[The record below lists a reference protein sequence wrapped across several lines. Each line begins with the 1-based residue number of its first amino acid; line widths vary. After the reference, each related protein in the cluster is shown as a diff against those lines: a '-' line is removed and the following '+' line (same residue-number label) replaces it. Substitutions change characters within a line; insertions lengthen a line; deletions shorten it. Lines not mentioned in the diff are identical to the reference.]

1 MSERVTSNKEESETS
16 LSDPF
21 FLPQSRWLIPKH
33 GKSSTANRHPVLPE
47 LTSIG
52 SVNKSSLKSLGKE
65 TTTSVLKSSTLS
77 TAHGSDSV
85 VNSLSISMGKRC
97 SELHD
102 NISSSRFLGINT
114 RISAT
119 TSNADT
125 RAPVGERQTTSF
137 APNVNISQPTNNGL
151 HSRSLTQSQRQLSR
165 SSGWASSVGVFTGI
179 YATGGL
185 IPPTKSSNNEAVNS
199 NNVYMVHLSGDDGGV
214 EMSLAQPF
222 LQRVAELRGRY
233 KGIDKGQPEEP
244 LCMEQRL
251 VPPISLHIS
260 DGVYLFGGQITI
272 PVSWEQFYDDFMTVC
287 ECMQHTTCQSACL
300 YRLQVLEEKYDMY
313 RLSNNAF
320 EENNTHNRPYGG
332 SGGGVFNKNMKVD
345 NGVML
350 HGMVSAPRLVDY
362 IREVIR
368 TRGEDDTAAVLGDQ
382 KTPYNL
388 RMVYEMLNFTDLS
401 SLTADD
407 LGLQP
412 SLVEKTDRF
421 YDPLDAQCNHAG
433 TNAAALL
440 HLFLTRDNLNR
451 GAYFA
456 DVIRPFLVQNAERLR
471 CPKAAEVFLSVTGV
485 IPNEW
490 ENLAQWLQRHNLLEP
505 YRSTNQYLVT
515 LSRKRQGSKDAQ
527 RRQWRGGAGS
537 DSIVEETPTTDINNI
552 GAQQLLVSPAQLMH
566 EHHQQHLDQLFLP
579 LFMATIVPEDP
590 RNTALATLLE
600 CLGGFVITPEY
611 EENEQSAPVE
621 RQRRRPVD
629 VPSSERVSDIY
640 FAYYLW
646 ANLTS
651 LNALRRRRGL
661 NTFQLRSSG
670 IGPSS
675 SSSSPT
681 LSHTLVLSYLLCDGI
696 YHPTTLEEHP
706 VLQYLYGLHHIGV
719 CISPLSST
727 AFGFSTYADNPF
739 MTFFRR
745 GLQTSLCTY
754 NPLAVHHSDD
764 PLVEEYGMACK
775 LYHLSGV
782 DVSEIALNSVMNSSF
797 PNRIKSSWL
806 GEAFIN
812 EGWRGNLHE
821 LSNVPTS
828 RLMLRHDMWANE
840 YEIIFN
846 PMKRKSASPAAGVV
860 GRSEEDA
867 LRINPTRCRIPA
879 ETTMNN
885 AAALSSAPPP
895 SIFPSPSPLFLNL
908 PISGEE
914 TTPTD
919 ATATLQAPYA
929 VTDPHVKFPRV
940 QLIGPYDRDAKYAWI
955 GQALLRALETR
966 SFYVSPYSNEKNT
979 REDSHIKSASAE
991 NTKDAP
997 RKWHEVVMQQYY
1009 TTQNIEQ
1016 AFRRDDHSFE
1026 EDEWMFKTVD
1036 GVVVP
1041 HEVHQIPRLPQDMCQ
1056 YDDFRVHVQDLKS
1069 LTENYLVSQ
1078 FAQRRLQLLEHRFLL
1093 HQAVNHGLEAGRT
1106 AEKASQNR
1114 DFYQSTKVDNT
1125 IRTEAGMTARQLLQF
1140 IVHKAR
1146 NSGDDIVWHKDGKEP
1161 QTLRQ
1166 LLHKLHISPDSL
1178 TVDDLNVQ
1186 IDMNLGGA
1194 AAEASN
1200 AALYTPEGRDELLT
1214 LLLKTDNHLR
1224 GRYFAELTK
1233 LTFDN
1238 LERDRFSFTEF
1249 RLTIYGARSDEWA
1262 LLSSWFDTHGM
1273 SSSHNCWVIQ
1283 VPCIYGYLH
1292 RSGRVRSFAEYL
1304 ENIFTP
1310 LWLVSLHPSKDPR
1323 LFHHLTHI
1331 SGFDMVSDERWP
1343 DLPMNLAT
1351 RPPHEWTTGDDP
1363 PYNYYQYYLW
1373 ANIYSLNAFRRR
1385 RKFSVFSFC
1394 PSSGESGPAEH
1405 LIGSFL
1411 LAHNITYGVQ
1421 LETDPVLEYLF
1432 YLAQIGIT
1440 MCPLSN
1446 NTKVCPYLQNPFP
1459 RFFQRGLRISLGTDC
1474 PLQFHHTQEP
1484 LLEEY
1489 SIASKVWKLSPNDM
1503 CEIARNSV
1511 LLSGFSPAF
1520 KQEHLGRLYFL
1531 SSSLSNEQS
1540 RTHLSDIRVAYRFE
1554 TYHTE
1559 VGYLEYVSGQVLPN
1573 KAMLTQKEEDCEIEQ
1588 LNAAEE
1594 LRQKEEK
1601 QPNVLLGVG
1610 GGIIDAESDAADISQ
1625 LQAQRKLLRTQ
1636 LDELTQNVHAL
1647 QHRNHQLTEKLQEER
1662 RRTLQAERLK
1672 RQKHQDQFMDISLDC
1687 LEELLKSSTTDMDD
1701 PLPQRN
1707 SVSEVP
1713 YSNESPYSNSSGID
1727 NVLNSSN
1734 PLNNSPSTQLFVNT
1748 ELGNPENLK
1757 MSDKEIRIAVN
1768 TDAVLPH
1775 IFNPAVPLESANG
1788 AKP

>member
-1 MSERVTSNKEESETS
+1 MRREPGLPDLAPMSSAK
-16 LSDPF
+16 
-21 FLPQSRWLIPKH
+21 K
-33 GKSSTANRHPVLPE
+33 
-47 LTSIG
+47 G
-52 SVNKSSLKSLGKE
+52 SMKSLGKE
-65 TTTSVLKSSTLS
+65 VTLLTKSATLS
-77 TAHGSDSV
+77 DNKGNSPV
-85 VNSLSISMGKRC
+85 VNTLPSSMGQRY
-97 SELHD
+97 SEPHS
-102 NISSSRFLGINT
+102 NISTARLLGTNA
-114 RISAT
+114 RITET
-119 TSNADT
+119 TPNADS
-125 RAPVGERQTTSF
+125 RAPTGERQTTSF
-137 APNVNISQPTNNGL
+137 APNVDMGQQVNNGL
-151 HSRSLTQSQRQLSR
+151 YRRSLAHSQRQPFRNSV
-165 SSGWASSVGVFTGI
+165 WASSAGAFTGPH
-179 YATGGL
+179 APCSF
-185 IPPTKSSNNEAVNS
+185 IPPTNSFSSGTINS

-244 LCMEQRL
+244 LCLEQRL
-251 VPPISLHIS
+251 VPPILLHIS
-260 DGVYLFGGQITI
+260 DGVYVFGSQATT
-272 PVSWEQFYDDFMTVC
+272 PVTWEQFYDDFMTVC
-287 ECMQHTTCQSACL
+287 ECMQHSICQSACR

-313 RLSNNAF
+313 RLCNNAF
-320 EENNTHNRPYGG
+320 EENNAHNRPHGG
-332 SGGGVFNKNMKVD
+332 SGGGIFNKSMKVD
-345 NGVML
+345 NGVIL
-350 HGMVSAPRLVDY
+350 NGMVSAPRLVEY
-362 IREVIR
+362 IRDVIR
-368 TRGEDDTAAVLGDQ
+368 TRGEDNTAVVLGDQ
-382 KTPYNL
+382 RTPCSL
-388 RMVYEMLNFTDLS
+388 RMVYRMLNLTDLS

-412 SLVEKTDRF
+412 SLVEKMDRF
-421 YDPLDAQCNHAG
+421 YDPLDTQCNNAG
-433 TNAAALL
+433 ANASALL
-440 HLFLTRDNLNR
+440 RLFLTHDNPNR
-451 GAYFA
+451 GTYFA
-456 DVIRPFLVQNAERLR
+456 DVVRPFLVQNAERVR
-471 CPKAAEVFLSVTGV
+471 CPKAAEVILSVTGL

-490 ENLAQWLQRHNLLEP
+490 ENLAHWLQRHNLLEP
-505 YRSTNQYLVT
+505 YRNTNQYLIALT
-515 LSRKRQGSKDAQ
+515 RKHQGS
-527 RRQWRGGAGS
+527 RGVRQQQQSTGIESEGVAPM
-537 DSIVEETPTTDINNI
+537 EETETRSSTTNISSI
-552 GAQQLLVSPAQLMH
+552 GAQQLLASPAQLMH
-566 EHHQQHLDQLFLP
+566 ENQQQYLDQLFLP
-579 LFMATIVPEDP
+579 LFMATIAPEDP
-590 RNTALATLLE
+590 RNAALATLLE

-611 EENEQSAPVE
+611 EEGDQSVTIE

-640 FAYYLW
+640 FAYYVW

-661 NTFQLRSSG
+661 NIFQLRSAG

-675 SSSSPT
+675 GSSSTT
-681 LSHTLVLSYLLCDGI
+681 LCHTLVFSYLLCDSV
-696 YHPTTLEEHP
+696 YHATMLEEQP
-706 VLQYLYGLHHIGV
+706 VLQYLYGFHHIGV
-719 CISPLSST
+719 CMSPLSCA
-727 AFGFSTYADNPF
+727 AFGFSTYAANPF
-739 MTFFRR
+739 ITFFRR

-782 DVSEIALNSVMNSSF
+782 DVSEIALNSVLTSSF
-797 PNRIKSSWL
+797 PDHIKMSWL
-806 GEAFIN
+806 GEAFIT
-812 EGWRGNLHE
+812 EGWQGNSYE
-821 LSNVPTS
+821 LSNVPTA

-846 PMKRKSASPAAGVV
+846 PTRKKSISPAARHIGCT
-860 GRSEEDA
+860 EEDA
-867 LRINPTRCRIPA
+867 PRVAPTRCWPPVDIA
-879 ETTMNN
+879 MNDAV
-885 AAALSSAPPP
+885 AAGSTPQSPQSVA
-895 SIFPSPSPLFLNL
+895 PSPSPMSSRL
-908 PISGEE
+908 SVTGGE
-914 TTPTD
+914 TMVTD
-919 ATATLQAPYA
+919 ATANLRAPYA
-929 VTDPHVKFPRV
+929 VTDPRINFPRV
-940 QLIGPYDRDAKYAWI
+940 QLIGPYDRDMKYAWVA
-955 GQALLRALETR
+955 QALLRALETR
-966 SFYVSPYSNEKNT
+966 SYYVRPYSNGKIT
-979 REDSHIKSASAE
+979 RGDSHLHSASVGS
-991 NTKDAP
+991 TKNAP
-997 RKWHEVVMQQYY
+997 RKWHEVVVQQYY
-1009 TTQNIEQ
+1009 ATQNIEQ
-1016 AFRRDDHSFE
+1016 AFRRDDDSFE
-1026 EDEWMFKTVD
+1026 EEEWMFKTVD

-1069 LTENYLVSQ
+1069 LMENYLVSQ

-1106 AEKASQNR
+1106 AVKASQNR

-1140 IVHKAR
+1140 ILHKAR

-1166 LLHKLHISPDSL
+1166 LLHKLRISPDSL

-1186 IDMNLGGA
+1186 LDMNLGGA

-1273 SSSHNCWVIQ
+1273 SSSHNRWMIQ

-1292 RSGRVRSFAEYL
+1292 RNGRVRSFAEYL

-1323 LFHHLTHI
+1323 LFHLLTHI
-1331 SGFDMVSDERWP
+1331 SGFDMVADERRL
-1343 DLPMNLAT
+1343 DLPLNLAT
-1351 RPPHEWTTGDDP
+1351 RPPHEWTTEDDP

-1394 PSSGESGPAEH
+1394 PSSGESGPVDH

-1411 LAHNITYGVQ
+1411 LAHSITYGVQ

-1432 YLAQIGIT
+1432 FLAQIGVV

-1511 LLSGFSPAF
+1511 LLSGFSPVF
-1520 KQEHLGRLYFL
+1520 KQQHLGRLYFL
-1531 SSSLSNEQS
+1531 SSSLSNEPS
-1540 RTHLSDIRVAYRFE
+1540 RTHLSDVRVAYRFE

-1573 KAMLTQKEEDCEIEQ
+1573 KAMLTHQEEDYEIEQ
-1588 LNAAEE
+1588 LEAAEE
-1594 LRQKEEK
+1594 LRQQEEQ
-1601 QPNVLLGVG
+1601 QPSVLLGVG
-1610 GGIIDAESDAADISQ
+1610 GGIIDAESGAADISQ
-1625 LQAQRKLLRTQ
+1625 LQAQRMLLRTQ
-1636 LDELTQNVHAL
+1636 LEDLTRNVDAL

-1662 RRTLQAERLK
+1662 RRTLQAECLK
-1672 RQKHQDQFMDISLDC
+1672 RQKHQNQYANTSLDC
-1687 LEELLKSSTTDMDD
+1687 LEELLKPSITNVDGL
-1701 PLPQRN
+1701 LPQKD
-1707 SVSEVP
+1707 SLSEAP
-1713 YSNESPYSNSSGID
+1713 HSIEPPC
-1727 NVLNSSN
+1727 LNSASI
-1734 PLNNSPSTQLFVNT
+1734 S
-1748 ELGNPENLK
+1748 
-1757 MSDKEIRIAVN
+1757 SDKHNSLLLA
-1768 TDAVLPH
+1768 T
-1775 IFNPAVPLESANG
+1775 SAS
-1788 AKP
+1788 K